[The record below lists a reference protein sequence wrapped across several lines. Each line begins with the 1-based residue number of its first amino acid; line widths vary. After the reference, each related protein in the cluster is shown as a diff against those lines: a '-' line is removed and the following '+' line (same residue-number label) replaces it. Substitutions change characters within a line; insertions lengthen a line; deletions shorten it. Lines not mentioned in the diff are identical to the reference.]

1 MKVSGLDLK
10 KVVLKAVDE
19 YNRFRSPEAKA
30 KLIKIRG
37 KEIILDFEGSFCR
50 TCGVYDYFEDFVYEL
65 KKIMDINL
73 KIKNFEEYKP
83 EIFRVKYVIVN
94 P

>member
-10 KVVLKAVDE
+10 RVVLKAVEE

-30 KLIKIRG
+30 KLIKIRE

-65 KKIMDINL
+65 KEN
-73 KIKNFEEYKP
+73 NGY
-83 EIFRVKYVIVN
+83 
-94 P
+94 